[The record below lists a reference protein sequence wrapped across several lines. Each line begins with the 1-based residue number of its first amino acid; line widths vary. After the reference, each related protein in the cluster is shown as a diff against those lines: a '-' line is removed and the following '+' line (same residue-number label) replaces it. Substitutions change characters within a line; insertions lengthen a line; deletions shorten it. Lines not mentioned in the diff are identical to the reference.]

1 MTSDH
6 MANRVAGILDSKV
19 IKPQEVRKI
28 LNDGQEKIA
37 QRFHNGISAQ
47 TLIRERSDLVDTILG
62 KIWQTTGPNS
72 PRTALVAVGGYG
84 RRELHPFSDID
95 LLIIS
100 EDGDEPLTNNTIGAF
115 ITMLWD
121 LGLEIG
127 HSVRSITQCIDEGRS
142 DITVTTNLLEAR
154 LISGSKEIFG
164 QLQTSITDD
173 SIWPS
178 GPFFI
183 AKRNEQ
189 SARLEK
195 YNDTAY
201 NLEPN
206 IKEGPGGLRDIQ
218 NILWVTRRHFGADK
232 QDMKSGN
239 LSELVDHN
247 FLTAS
252 ECADL
257 EAGQEMLW
265 EIRFALHL
273 IAGRAEERLLF
284 EHQPEL
290 AQHFGHLDSKQSRGV
305 ESFMHSYFRVIREL
319 SLLNEM
325 LLQLFEEKLLTP
337 DNKKQPTPI
346 DENFGVTGGYLTLLD
361 PSGLERE
368 PALILSLF
376 LVLRTHP
383 EITGVT
389 AETIRQIRA
398 ARHTIDPS
406 FRDNQQNQQLFLQLF
421 YKPEGLTHHLRRMN
435 RYGVL
440 GAYLPDF
447 EKIIGLMQYDLFH
460 AYTVDEH
467 TLFVVRNLRRLMI
480 PEFHHE
486 APQLSELIL
495 GLQHPEQLY
504 LAALFHDIAK
514 GRGGDHSKLGVEV
527 ARDFCQQH
535 HISTETTTEIT
546 WLVENHLIMSAFA
559 QRNDIDDSAE
569 IHTFADMVK
578 QQSRLDMLYLLT
590 VADIRATNSTLWNHF
605 KDSLLSHLY
614 NSTSEALK
622 RGLNQP
628 EDSNERGAENRKQAL
643 ELLDSDE
650 ISRNQAEVFW
660 AELDDDYFQKHDARE
675 ISWHTRSII
684 GAQQYPLIR
693 FHRESHHGGSEI
705 LIYSKDRQFLFSIL
719 VHAMESLGLNIQAA
733 KINTTL
739 NSYALDLFTVL
750 DRDGKT
756 IQDRELISKI
766 KQTLQREIANPTLL
780 SQPVTFRRT
789 RHQKH
794 FHEESEVQ
802 FLQDESKHQTILEIH
817 ATDHPGLLSTICR
830 ILMNCNIRIHG
841 AKIATLGEKVED
853 LFWVTHQ
860 DNSPLINQEE
870 NDSLSRQLKQALD
883 PQ

>member
-1 MTSDH
+1 MISDPLLASLTS
-6 MANRVAGILDSKV
+6 IFESSPL
-19 IKPQEVRKI
+19 KPEKLREVLQSGREEI
-28 LNDGQEKIA
+28 TRQFHDGV
-37 QRFHNGISAQ
+37 SARQ
-47 TLIRERSDLVDTILG
+47 LLRARSDLIDSTLQG
-62 KIWQTTGPNS
+62 IWQLIGPNS
-72 PRTALVAVGGYG
+72 PQTALVAVGGYG

-95 LLIIS
+95 LLILAEDSDDPATSSAIS
-100 EDGDEPLTNNTIGAF
+100 TFVTI
-115 ITMLWD
+115 LWD

-127 HSVRSITQCIDEGRS
+127 HSVRSIAQCVDEGRA
-142 DITVTTNLLEAR
+142 DITITTNLLEAR
-154 LISGSKEIFG
+154 LLSGSAEFFN
-164 QLQTSITDD
+164 QLQHSISDD

-189 SARLEK
+189 HARLEK

-218 NILWVTRRHFGADK
+218 NILWVTRRHFGATNLDRE
-232 QDMKSGN
+232 SGT
-239 LSELVDHN
+239 LRELVDHH
-247 FLTAS
+247 FLTTT

-257 EAGQEMLW
+257 EAGQERLW

-284 EHQPEL
+284 EYQPEL
-290 AQHFGHLDSKQSRGV
+290 AQYFGHLDSGHNRSV
-305 ESFMHSYFRVIREL
+305 ESFMHSYFRIIREL
-319 SLLNEM
+319 SLLNEI
-325 LLQLFEEKLLTP
+325 LLQLFEEQLLTP
-337 DNKKQPTPI
+337 DSEKQPLPV
-346 DENFGVTGGYLTLLD
+346 DDNFGSSGGYLTLLD
-361 PSGLERE
+361 QHGLERE
-368 PALILSLF
+368 PSLILSLF
-376 LVLRTHP
+376 LILRDHP
-383 EITGVT
+383 EIKGVA
-389 AETIRQIRA
+389 AETIRQVRA
-398 ARHTIDPS
+398 ARHTIDPK
-406 FRDNQQNQQLFLQLF
+406 FRNNPRHQQHFLQLF
-421 YKPEGLTHHLRRMN
+421 YQPEGLTHQLRRMN

-467 TLFVVRNLRRLMI
+467 TLFVVRNLRRLTI

-486 APQLSELIL
+486 APQLSKLIAE
-495 GLQHPEQLY
+495 LQHPEQIY

-527 ARDFCQQH
+527 AKNFCKQH
-535 HISTETTTEIT
+535 QVDSETTTEIS
-546 WLVENHLIMSAFA
+546 WLIENHLIMSAFA
-559 QRNDIDDSAE
+559 QRNDIDDPAE
-569 IHTFADMVK
+569 IHTFANMVK

-614 NSTSEALK
+614 NSTSEALE
-622 RGLNQP
+622 RGLSQP
-628 EDSNERGAENRKQAL
+628 EDSDERGVENRKQAL
-643 ELLDSDE
+643 ELLDGDG
-650 ISRNQAEVFW
+650 INNKQAESLW
-660 AELDDDYFQKHDARE
+660 EELDDEYFQKHDARE
-675 ISWHTRSII
+675 ISWHTRSIL
-684 GAQQYPLIR
+684 GNQQYPLIR
-693 FHRESHHGGSEI
+693 FHRKSHHGGSEI
-705 LIYSKDRQFLFSIL
+705 LIYSRDQQFLFPIL
-719 VHAMESLGLNIQAA
+719 VHAMESLGLNIQTA

-739 NSYALDLFTVL
+739 NSYALNIFTVL

-756 IQDRELISKI
+756 VQDEKSISRI
-766 KQTLQREIANPTLL
+766 KQTLHNEIEHPTLL
-780 SQPVTFRRT
+780 AQPVTFRKT

-802 FLQDESKHQTILEIH
+802 FQQDESKQQTILEIH
-817 ATDHPGLLSTICR
+817 ATDRPGLLSTICR

-860 DNSPLINQEE
+860 DNTPLTRQKE
-870 NDSLSRQLKQALD
+870 NDRLSEQLKQALD